1 MELLHLQK
9 YIYYYYQSEFSRLTT
24 ILRYMDLFRHVSIC
38 MLNIQKYQ
46 YFVTVLFW
54 IRHFII
60 YLSSSLS
67 REYSQIAFEK
77 RKTLKKVSFS
87 SFYFLLKVVIVL
99 KTAYHQQ
106 CNRNRN
112 KMKFPNEFELEGCRS
127 AQ

>member
-9 YIYYYYQSEFSRLTT
+9 YIYYYQSEFSRLTT
-24 ILRYMDLFRHVSIC
+24 ILRYMDLYLDMYVCLTFKRE
-38 MLNIQKYQ
+38 YQ

-106 CNRNRN
+106 CNRNGS

>member
-9 YIYYYYQSEFSRLTT
+9 YIYYYQSEFSRLTT